1 MTMTLKQL
9 RAGTD
14 YTQADV
20 AKIIG
25 VNLAVYNAWEVLSEN
40 DVKKL
45 ADLFKVDPKSIVIPK
60 PLNQNERR

>member
-20 AKIIG
+20 AKKIG

-45 ADLFKVDPKSIVIPK
+45 ADLFKVDPKMIVIPK
-60 PLNQNERR
+60 PLKQNERR